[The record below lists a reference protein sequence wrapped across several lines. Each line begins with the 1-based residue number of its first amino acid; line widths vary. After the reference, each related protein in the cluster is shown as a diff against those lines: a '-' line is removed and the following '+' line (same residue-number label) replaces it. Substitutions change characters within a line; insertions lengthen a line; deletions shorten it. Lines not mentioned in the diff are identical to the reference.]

1 MTSPESRQHTVGL
14 AAIRRLQLV
23 KRVSQRMRAGDDRG
37 GQGFAFAVPSEIL
50 TNCYVSRAVV

>member
-1 MTSPESRQHTVGL
+1 MGL